1 MSFNLKSLMV
11 DTKSA
16 WVSYPGLDGFEVE
29 VVNLGRQRLVELR
42 KNCVETKFDRKTRVP
57 IETLNEKK
65 FIREFTDATIKDW
78 KGLKLIH
85 LEELM
90 LVDISTEEPSQE
102 LPYDQDNAELL
113 VSNSADFD
121 TWLNEVVFDLENFRS
136 KRTGR
141 GVESVGEVAEQL

>member
-1 MSFNLKSLMV
+1 MNLKNLMV

-29 VVNLGRQRLVELR
+29 VTNLGRERLVALR
-42 KNCVETKFDRKTRVP
+42 KSCMEIKFDRKKFGNQGV
-57 IETLNEKK
+57 EQLNEKK
-65 FIREFTDATIKDW
+65 FIRRFTEETIKNW
-78 KGLKLIH
+78 RGLKLSY

-90 LVDISTEEPSQE
+90 LVDISAENPDTE

-121 TWLNEVVFDLENFRS
+121 TWINEVVFDLDNFRS
-136 KRTGR
+136 GR
-141 GVESVGEVAEQL
+141 DGAPVVEAD